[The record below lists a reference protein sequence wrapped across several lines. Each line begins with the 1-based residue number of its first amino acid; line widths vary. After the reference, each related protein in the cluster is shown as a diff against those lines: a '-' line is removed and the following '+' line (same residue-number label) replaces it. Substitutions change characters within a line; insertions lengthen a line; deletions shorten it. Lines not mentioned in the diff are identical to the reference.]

1 MRVTLDS
8 ITDVIR
14 SKNAGPYELT
24 FDIMFTT
31 REWFERIAAAGVF
44 NTALICR
51 LYRIPPKMCSAS
63 SPIRRP
69 RRSRSRSAGRS
80 ARAISVKP
88 MSTAPSSTRPCWT
101 WLSTFRPGFCYTRK
115 RCRA

>member
-24 FDIMFTT
+24 FDIMCTT

-51 LYRIPPKMCSAS
+51 LYRIPPEDVLGILAYPPAKAIKVTI
-63 SPIRRP
+63 PIP
-69 RRSRSRSAGRS
+69 SGHPGETDIYGAQQH
-80 ARAISVKP
+80 
-88 MSTAPSSTRPCWT
+88 APL
-101 WLSTFRPGFCYTRK
+101 LSLMF
-115 RCRA
+115 